1 MPRPKPSTADVDDHP
16 STKQHRVGRANDWA
30 RGNYY
35 GEDDDNDEEEGEEHE
50 DEPGTSSSASAAE
63 FHVKLG
69 MWDLGQCD
77 KKRCTGTRLVHQRI
91 CKELKL
97 GVPFPGVILSPAG
110 TRCVSRED
118 AELIRSKGLAVVD
131 CSWNRLDDVPFN
143 KIKGTAPRL
152 LPFLVAANPVNYG
165 KAAKLS
171 CAEAFAAALYICESL
186 PFPSSCIILS

>member
-1 MPRPKPSTADVDDHP
+1 MPRPKPSVEDEGDHAAP
-16 STKQHRVGRANDWA
+16 KHRAGRASEWA

-35 GEDDDNDEEEGEEHE
+35 GEDNDEDDNEEEGGDE
-50 DEPGTSSSASAAE
+50 DEDPSSSSSAAE
-63 FHVKLG
+63 LHVKLPVLG

-77 KKRCTGTRLVHQRI
+77 KKRCTGTRLVHQRV
-91 CKELKL
+91 CKELRL

-152 LPFLVAANPVNYG
+152 LPFLVAVNPVNYG
-165 KAAKLS
+165 RAAKLS

-186 PFPSSCIILS
+186 HRVASDLL